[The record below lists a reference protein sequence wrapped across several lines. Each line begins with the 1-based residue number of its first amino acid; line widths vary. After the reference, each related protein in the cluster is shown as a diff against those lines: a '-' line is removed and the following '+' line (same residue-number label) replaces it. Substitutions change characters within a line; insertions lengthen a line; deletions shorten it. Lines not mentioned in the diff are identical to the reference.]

1 MSLLRRSTLNIS
13 DFKEYIRD
21 KSVIVVG
28 NNLTA
33 VEREQGELIDSYDV
47 VVRFGKGLPAGREK
61 YLGSRTDV
69 WVTGIFRKDM
79 AHLVPK
85 ESIILYNNS
94 VYFAEKAATP
104 DYSHLSMY
112 SLEEINELNDIYSQ
126 DNSKRL
132 SSGAITSHWLYH
144 QIGTFK
150 SITFINFDFF
160 QQTTV
165 YYDKKQ
171 DTKNAASSWHIPIA
185 VKKYIDL
192 EKPEV
197 HPAHNPLAEKE
208 LFQDIMHDTR
218 SHFIGES
225 IDTARIIE
233 ADNLAWDSIRVKL

>member
-1 MSLLRRSTLNIS
+1 MSHLRRSTLNIS
-13 DFKEYIRD
+13 EFKEYIRD
-21 KSVIVVG
+21 KNILVVG

-47 VVRFGKGLPAGREK
+47 VIRFGKGLPTGREK

-94 VYFAEKAATP
+94 VYFPEKASTP
-104 DYSHLSMY
+104 SYGFLSMY
-112 SLEEINELNDIYSQ
+112 TLNEINEINSIYNQSK
-126 DNSKRL
+126 SKRL
-132 SSGAITSHWLYH
+132 SSGAITAHWLYNE
-144 QIGTFK
+144 INTFK

-160 QQTTV
+160 QQTTL

-171 DTKNAASSWHIPIA
+171 DTKNAASSWHLPIA
-185 VKKYIDL
+185 VKKYMDL
-192 EKPEV
+192 ERPEV
-197 HPAHNPLAEKE
+197 HPAHNPAAEKE
-208 LFQDIMHDTR
+208 VFQDILHDKR
-218 SHFIGES
+218 AHFIGES